1 MSEESRFQDTF
12 ESLKSI
18 LAENADEMV
27 LVKNEPDDF
36 HLDTRYIMKNKQ
48 PMFFGAVRITKNYV
62 SYHLMPVYVFSE
74 LLSDISPGLKRRMQ
88 GKSCFNFK
96 TPDQELFK
104 ELAELTAAGYRRY
117 EEAGYV

>member
-27 LVKNEPDDF
+27 FVKNEPDDF
-36 HLDTRYIMKNKQ
+36 HLNTRYIMKNKQ

-74 LLSDISPGLKRRMQ
+74 LLSGISPGLKQRMQ

-96 TPDQELFK
+96 TPDQTLFR

-117 EEAGYV
+117 KEAGYV

>member
-1 MSEESRFQDTF
+1 MSEDSRFQDTF

-18 LAENADEMV
+18 LAEYADEMV
-27 LVKNEPDDF
+27 FVKNEPDDF

-48 PMFFGAVRITKNYV
+48 LMFFGAVRITKNYV

-74 LLSDISPGLKRRMQ
+74 ILSGIPPDLKRRMQ
-88 GKSCFNFK
+88 GKYCFNFK

-104 ELAELTAAGYRRY
+104 ELAELTVAGYRRY
-117 EEAGYV
+117 KEAGYV

>member
-1 MSEESRFQDTF
+1 MSEDSRFQDTF

-18 LAENADEMV
+18 LAEYADEMV
-27 LVKNEPDDF
+27 FVKNEPDEF

-74 LLSDISPGLKRRMQ
+74 LLSGISPGLKRRMQ

-104 ELAELTAAGYRRY
+104 ELAELTVAGYRRY
-117 EEAGYV
+117 KEAGYV

>member
-1 MSEESRFQDTF
+1 MSGDSRFENAF

-18 LAENADEMV
+18 LAEFSGEMV
-27 LVKNEPDDF
+27 LVKNEPGSF
-36 HLDTRYIMKNKQ
+36 HIDTKYIMKNKK
-48 PMFFGAVRITKNYV
+48 PMFFGAVRITKSYV

-74 LLSDISPGLKRRMQ
+74 LLSDISPELKRRMQ

-96 TPDQELFK
+96 SSDQELFR

-117 EEAGYV
+117 KEAGYV

>member
-1 MSEESRFQDTF
+1 MSEGTRFQDVF
-12 ESLKSI
+12 ENLKNI
-18 LAENADEMV
+18 MTEFAGELV
-27 LVKNEPDDF
+27 LVRNEPDDF

-74 LLSDISPGLKRRMQ
+74 LLSGISPGLKQRMQ

-96 TPDQELFK
+96 TPDQTLFR

-117 EEAGYV
+117 KEAGYV

>member
-36 HLDTRYIMKNKQ
+36 HLDTKYIMKNKQ

-74 LLSDISPGLKRRMQ
+74 LLSGISPGLKRRMQ

-96 TPDQELFK
+96 TPDQTLFR

-117 EEAGYV
+117 KEAGYV

>member
-1 MSEESRFQDTF
+1 MSEDSRFQDTF

-18 LAENADEMV
+18 LAEYADEMV
-27 LVKNEPDDF
+27 FVKNEPDDF
-36 HLDTRYIMKNKQ
+36 HLDTKYIMKNKQ
-48 PMFFGAVRITKNYV
+48 LMFFGAVRITKNYV

-74 LLSDISPGLKRRMQ
+74 LLSGISPDLKRRMQ

-104 ELAELTAAGYRRY
+104 ELAELTVAGYRRY
-117 EEAGYV
+117 KEAGYV

>member
-27 LVKNEPDDF
+27 FVKNEPDDF
-36 HLDTRYIMKNKQ
+36 HLNTRYIMKNKQ

-62 SYHLMPVYVFSE
+62 SYHLMPIYVFSE
-74 LLSDISPGLKRRMQ
+74 LLSGISPDLKRRMQ

-96 TPDQELFK
+96 TPDQTLFR

-117 EEAGYV
+117 KEAGYV

>member
-27 LVKNEPDDF
+27 FVKNEPDDF

-74 LLSDISPGLKRRMQ
+74 LLSGISPDLKRRMQ

-96 TPDQELFK
+96 TPDQALFK

-117 EEAGYV
+117 QEVGYV

>member
-1 MSEESRFQDTF
+1 MSEDSRFQDAF

-18 LAENADEMV
+18 LAEYSGEMV
-27 LVKNEPDDF
+27 LVKNEPGNF
-36 HLDTRYIMKNKQ
+36 HLDTKYIMKNKQ

-74 LLSDISPGLKRRMQ
+74 LLSGISPELRRRMQ

-96 TPDQELFK
+96 STDQELFK

-117 EEAGYV
+117 QEAGYV

>member
-1 MSEESRFQDTF
+1 MSEDSGMQNAF

-18 LAENADEMV
+18 LAEFAGEMV
-27 LVKNEPDDF
+27 LVKNEPRSF
-36 HLDTRYIMKNKQ
+36 HLDTKYIMNNKQ
-48 PMFFGAVRITKNYV
+48 PMFFGAVRITKSYV

-74 LLSDISPGLKRRMQ
+74 LLSGISPELKRRMQ

-96 TPDQELFK
+96 SPDRELFE

-117 EEAGYV
+117 KEAGYV

>member
-1 MSEESRFQDTF
+1 MSEDSGMQNAF

-18 LAENADEMV
+18 LAEFAGEMV
-27 LVKNEPDDF
+27 LVKNEPGSF
-36 HLDTRYIMKNKQ
+36 HLDTKYIMKNKQ

-62 SYHLMPVYVFSE
+62 SYHLMPIYVFSE
-74 LLSDISPGLKRRMQ
+74 LLSGISPDLKRRMQ

-96 TPDQELFK
+96 TPDQALFK

-117 EEAGYV
+117 QEAGYV

>member
-74 LLSDISPGLKRRMQ
+74 LLSGISPGLKRRMQ

>member
-1 MSEESRFQDTF
+1 MSGDSRFENAF

-18 LAENADEMV
+18 LAEFSSEMV
-27 LVKNEPDDF
+27 LVKNEPGSF
-36 HLDTRYIMKNKQ
+36 HLDTKYIMKNKK
-48 PMFFGAVRITKNYV
+48 PMFFGAVRITKSYV

-74 LLSDISPGLKRRMQ
+74 LLSDISPELKRRMQ

-96 TPDQELFK
+96 SSDQELFR

-117 EEAGYV
+117 KEAGYV

>member
-1 MSEESRFQDTF
+1 MSEDSRFQDTF

-18 LAENADEMV
+18 LAEYADEMV
-27 LVKNEPDDF
+27 FVKNEPDDF
-36 HLDTRYIMKNKQ
+36 HLDTKYTMKNKQ
-48 PMFFGAVRITKNYV
+48 LMFFGAVRITKNYV

-74 LLSDISPGLKRRMQ
+74 LLSGISPDLKRRMQ

-104 ELAELTAAGYRRY
+104 ELAELTVAGYRRY
-117 EEAGYV
+117 KEAGYV

>member
-74 LLSDISPGLKRRMQ
+74 LLSGISPGLKQRMQ

-96 TPDQELFK
+96 TPDQTLFR

-117 EEAGYV
+117 KEAGYV